1 MVNNGK
7 DKSSKTDELLSL
19 ALQDF
24 TPQQRSRA
32 LELALRLGIKPEDE
46 FWLLFVSVGGIQT
59 LIFDLQT
66 LVSEA
71 PEQWQELFF
80 SFQGELS
87 EWSDSNLQV
96 LDSLILKAQNE
107 DNLAKSLQQL
117 VAALNNLT
125 QFSQTLTHE
134 LQTLARDSH
143 NSSMQ
148 ANSCF
153 KDMAYQLNA
162 LQQQSDRNNQVLI
175 SLNQKLGGKSASRG
189 WGVLIIGVIGIAVMF
204 SHWQMWQQSAD
215 TNKRVSWILQRIIK
229 VECANGRKPRS
240 SPECKG
246 L

>member
-66 LVSEA
+66 LVSQA

-117 VAALNNLT
+117 IAALNNLT
-125 QFSQTLTHE
+125 QFSQILTHE

-162 LQQQSDRNNQVLI
+162 LQQQSDRNNQVLN
-175 SLNQKLGGKSASRG
+175 SMNQKLGDKAASTRWFVWLVAAVG
-189 WGVLIIGVIGIAVMF
+189 SVMF
-204 SHWQMWQQSAD
+204 FFGWQLWQQSSD

-229 VECANGRKPRS
+229 VECSTGKKLKS
-240 SPECKG
+240 SAECRG